1 MNIQITAY
9 GLGSGHDEAA
19 GGSYDDTAIKQE
31 LARIKQ
37 ALAALPSGAP
47 YNDAE
52 IKKEL
57 ETVKKQLANQPKG
70 GAVYDD
76 TDLRKQIAAVA
87 EQVSKIAETRKEYQA
102 AYIPKKDLGSDI
114 DLEGF
119 ATVKFKKPFSKVP
132 FIKATFNLKTRS
144 AQSVYIA
151 NVTETGFEIAAR
163 ISGDLGN
170 LDGIWYEAHLID

>member
-57 ETVKKQLANQPKG
+57 ETVKKQLSNQPKG
-70 GAVYDD
+70 GAAYDD

-87 EQVSKIAETRKEYQA
+87 EQVSKIANTRKEYQA
-102 AYIPKKDLGSDI
+102 AYVPKKDLGSEL
-114 DLEGF
+114 DLVGF

-132 FIKATFNLKTRS
+132 FIKATPDLKTRS
-144 AQSVYIA
+144 AEAVYIA

-163 ISGDLGN
+163 TSSDLGA
-170 LDGIWYEAHLID
+170 LDGVWYEAHLID

>member
-9 GLGSGHDEAA
+9 GLGSDHGEAD

-57 ETVKKQLANQPKG
+57 ETVKKQLSNQPKG
-70 GAVYDD
+70 GAAYDD
-76 TDLRKQIAAVA
+76 SELRKQIATVV
-87 EQVSKIAETRKEYQA
+87 EQVSKIADTRKEYQA
-102 AYIPKKDLGSDI
+102 AYVPKQDFLGAPD
-114 DLEGF
+114 G
-119 ATVKFKKPFSKVP
+119 AKYVTVKFKKPFSKIP
-132 FIKATFNLKTRS
+132 FVKVTFDIKSTRIRIG
-144 AQSVYIA
+144 YIA
-151 NVTETGFEIAAR
+151 NATETGFDIA
-163 ISGDLGN
+163 ISYANDLHGV
-170 LDGIWYEAHLID
+170 WYEAYLID

>member
-9 GLGSGHDEAA
+9 GLGSGHGEAA
-19 GGSYDDTAIKQE
+19 GGGYDDT
-31 LARIKQ
+31 
-37 ALAALPSGAP
+37 
-47 YNDAE
+47 E

-57 ETVKKQLANQPKG
+57 EAVKKQLANLPKG
-70 GAVYDD
+70 GATYDD
-76 TDLRKQIAAVA
+76 TGLRKQIAAVA
-87 EQVSKIAETRKEYQA
+87 DQVSKIADTRKEYQA
-102 AYIPKKDLGSDI
+102 AYVPKNDLGSDI
-114 DLEGF
+114 DIEGF

-144 AQSVYIA
+144 AQAVYIA
-151 NVTETGFEIAAR
+151 NVTETGFEIASR